1 MDRRSFK
8 NFITSRS
15 SMWTLSLC
23 MTGAIVLGGIA
34 AVDQVRKQEKTQ
46 LENELGDTAYL
57 DEAGDKLFDTL
68 EDIPENEKLA
78 ANADGNTVYGTG
90 QLVDESIYGT
100 GDINENQN
108 VIESTAGI
116 GTTGN
121 EAAGEDELT
130 ASGQDN
136 SEAGESVMAS
146 AGGEA
151 EATVSSGIISEQA
164 LLEAG
169 IRFDT
174 DTSLVWP
181 AAGTILIDYS
191 MDSSVY
197 FPTLNQYKYNPALVI
212 GSEIGNQVIAS
223 AKGMVESIEI
233 DEETGTTLVMN
244 IGDGYRLTY
253 GQLKELAVAQGDV
266 VEAGAVIG
274 YVSEPTKYYSTE
286 GGNLYFKMTKD
297 ETPVDPVLY
306 LE

>member
-8 NFITSRS
+8 KFITSRS

-23 MTGAIVLGGIA
+23 MTGVIVLGGIT

-57 DEAGDKLFDTL
+57 DETGDKLFDTL
-68 EDIPENEKLA
+68 EDIPENEKIA
-78 ANADGNTVYGTG
+78 ANADGNTAYGTG
-90 QLVDESIYGT
+90 QLVYESMNGT
-100 GDINENQN
+100 KNANENQN
-108 VIESTAGI
+108 AAGNALE
-116 GTTGN
+116 TVENEDTGN
-121 EAAGEDELT
+121 EMAALG
-130 ASGQDN
+130 DN
-136 SEAGESVMAS
+136 GAGESVMAS

-151 EATVSSGIISEQA
+151 EAAASSGIISEQT
-164 LLEAG
+164 LLDAG
-169 IRFDT
+169 IRFST

-266 VEAGAVIG
+266 VEAGTVIG

>member
-23 MTGAIVLGGIA
+23 MTGVIVLGGIA

-57 DEAGDKLFDTL
+57 DETEDKLFHTL
-68 EDIPENEKLA
+68 EDMPDNEKIA
-78 ANADGNTVYGTG
+78 ANADGNTAYGMG

-100 GDINENQN
+100 NESQNINEST
-108 VIESTAGI
+108 VES

-121 EAAGEDELT
+121 EAAAENEMS
-130 ASGQDN
+130 ASGQLT

-151 EATVSSGIISEQA
+151 EATVSSDIISEQV
-164 LLEAG
+164 LSESG

-197 FPTLNQYKYNPALVI
+197 FPTLNQYKYNPALII

-266 VEAGAVIG
+266 VEAGTVIG

-297 ETPVDPVLY
+297 ETPMDPVLY

>member
-8 NFITSRS
+8 KFITSRS

-23 MTGAIVLGGIA
+23 MTGVIVLGGIT

-57 DEAGDKLFDTL
+57 DETGDKLFDTL
-68 EDIPENEKLA
+68 EDIPENEKIA
-78 ANADGNTVYGTG
+78 ANADGNTAYGTG
-90 QLVDESIYGT
+90 QLVDESMNGT
-100 GDINENQN
+100 KNANENQN
-108 VIESTAGI
+108 AAGNALE
-116 GTTGN
+116 TVENEDTGN
-121 EAAGEDELT
+121 EMAALG
-130 ASGQDN
+130 DN
-136 SEAGESVMAS
+136 GAGESVMAS

-151 EATVSSGIISEQA
+151 EAAASSGIISEQT
-164 LLEAG
+164 LLDAG
-169 IRFDT
+169 IRFST

-266 VEAGAVIG
+266 VEAGTVIG

>member
-8 NFITSRS
+8 KFVTSRS

-23 MTGAIVLGGIA
+23 MTGVIVLGGIA

-46 LENELGDTAYL
+46 LENELGDSAYL
-57 DEAGDKLFDTL
+57 DETGDKLFDTL
-68 EDIPENEKLA
+68 EDIPENEKIA
-78 ANADGNTVYGTG
+78 ANADGNTAYGTG
-90 QLVDESIYGT
+90 QLVNESMNGT
-100 GDINENQN
+100 GNANENQN
-108 VIESTAGI
+108 AAENALETVENED
-116 GTTGN
+116 TGN
-121 EAAGEDELT
+121 EMAVLG
-130 ASGQDN
+130 DN
-136 SEAGESVMAS
+136 SAGESVMAS

-164 LLEAG
+164 LLDAG
-169 IRFDT
+169 IRFST
-174 DTSLVWP
+174 DTSLLWP

-223 AKGMVESIEI
+223 AKGMIESIEI

-266 VEAGAVIG
+266 VEAGTVIG